1 MTTTIYMV
9 RHAESPYE
17 EGSERTRGLSVDGK
31 RKAGQAS
38 ELLINEGISLIL
50 SSPYARASLTVEGLA
65 HILNLDIIEIE
76 DLRER
81 CFADDDYKILD
92 EEFVPVVRRMFEDP
106 NYALPG
112 GESNLVC
119 QNRAVAVLKNILEQH
134 NGSKIAIGTHGNVM
148 TLMMGYFDPYYGF
161 EFWMRTDKPDVYKLE
176 FEGLELKAV
185 SRLWDVQKV

>member
-92 EEFVPVVRRMFEDP
+92 EEF
-106 NYALPG
+106 
-112 GESNLVC
+112 
-119 QNRAVAVLKNILEQH
+119 
-134 NGSKIAIGTHGNVM
+134 
-148 TLMMGYFDPYYGF
+148 
-161 EFWMRTDKPDVYKLE
+161 
-176 FEGLELKAV
+176 
-185 SRLWDVQKV
+185 